1 MDKLDEVK
9 IDGRLVNNREIIN
22 LRFYSFI
29 FKNKFVLLSRTCI
42 GLGLKVALEDVQLLN
57 NNQVFETTMWNLEY
71 IFRRKI
77 EKYSGRHHNRPH

>member
-1 MDKLDEVK
+1 MTLTPDSKF
-9 IDGRLVNNREIIN
+9 EIS
-22 LRFYSFI
+22 LLHFQEHF
-29 FKNKFVLLSRTCI
+29 LLSRTCI

>member
-9 IDGRLVNNREIIN
+9 IDGRLVNNREILN
-22 LRFYSFI
+22 LRFHSFI

-57 NNQVFETTMWNLEY
+57 NNQVYQNMLWNVYLGA
-71 IFRRKI
+71 
-77 EKYSGRHHNRPH
+77 SL